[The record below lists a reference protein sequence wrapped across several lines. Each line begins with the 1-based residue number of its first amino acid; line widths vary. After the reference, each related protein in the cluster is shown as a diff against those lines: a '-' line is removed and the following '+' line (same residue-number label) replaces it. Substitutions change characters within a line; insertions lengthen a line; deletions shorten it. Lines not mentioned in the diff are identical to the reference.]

1 MTLSRPSHAHASWW
15 QLFAVFITA
24 LLLFLG
30 LRWQPEIWLGTQ
42 INKLAKQQGI
52 ILSYDQLQVHA
63 FTIHI
68 ENASIQNISTQNIPQ
83 LKPIIFDSITLSPA
97 WSALLRANPAIQ
109 IHAQWHGQQA
119 AAVLSQQGEHIL
131 LQDISA
137 DIEATSL
144 QTILNQHLPLAV
156 NIFGQLH
163 LSGSVELQANGH
175 PQQGNI
181 ELSWRAAALDLSSSR
196 IDLGDY
202 KLAIQNNQPNTPWQW
217 VIDGGSALILSGK
230 GQIDASAQKP
240 QTWLMNGQIQIKADK
255 KSTML
260 SSILGSKSKK
270 FSLSGNI
277 SQPQLRPL

>member
-1 MTLSRPSHAHASWW
+1 MTLSRSSHAPASWW
-15 QLFAVFITA
+15 QLFAVFIIA

-52 ILSYDQLQVHA
+52 TLSYDRLQLHA
-63 FTIHI
+63 FTMHI
-68 ENASIQNISTQNIPQ
+68 KNISITNISIQNTQQPN
-83 LKPIIFDSITLSPA
+83 PIIIDSITLSPA
-97 WSALLRANPAIQ
+97 WSALLSGNPAVQ
-109 IHAQWHGQQA
+109 IHTQWHGQSA

-144 QTILNQHLPLAV
+144 QPILNQHLPLAV

-163 LSGSVELQANGH
+163 LSGSLELQTNAH
-175 PQQGNI
+175 PLQGNI
-181 ELSWRAAALDLSSSR
+181 ELSWRAAALDLSSHR

-202 KLAIQNNQPNTPWQW
+202 KLAIQNNQPNIPWQW
-217 VIDGGSALILSGK
+217 VIGGGSALILSGK
-230 GQIDASAQKP
+230 GQIDASAQNP
-240 QTWLMNGQIQIKADK
+240 QTWLMTGEIQIKAAK
-255 KSTML
+255 KATML